1 MGPRREPFKHDGDDP
16 WEEWY
21 KFYTYHDDRKGDDRK
36 DDDRKDF
43 VDEQWT
49 DQGDYWNDQWKHD
62 DWNKRKHWKYFEA
75 TGETK
80 TQSDIED
87 EAYDAALEVTKRYQ
101 AKMRYQAKKAPRV
114 LDSWTW
120 AASEWG
126 SAYSASCQPPPL
138 RPTSSAASFSRR
150 PDRVDVKLETSDD

>member
-1 MGPRREPFKHDGDDP
+1 MEPWRF
-16 WEEWY
+16 
-21 KFYTYHDDRKGDDRK
+21 
-36 DDDRKDF
+36 
-43 VDEQWT
+43 
-49 DQGDYWNDQWKHD
+49 
-62 DWNKRKHWKYFEA
+62 WNKRKHWKYFEA

-114 LDSWTW
+114 LSSWTW

-126 SAYSASCQPPPL
+126 SAYSASCLPPPL
-138 RPTSSAASFSRR
+138 RSTSSAASS
-150 PDRVDVKLETSDD
+150 T